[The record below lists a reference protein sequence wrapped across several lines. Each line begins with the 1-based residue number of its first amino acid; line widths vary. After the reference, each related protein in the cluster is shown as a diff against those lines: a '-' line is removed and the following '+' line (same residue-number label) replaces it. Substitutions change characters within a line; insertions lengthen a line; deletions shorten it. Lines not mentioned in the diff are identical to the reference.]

1 MLRGQEQQGATDD
14 PGAGLRYA
22 GGSTAVLHT
31 PIEPTLLL
39 SDVIPWLG
47 FIPDRAGTSGSG
59 VAMKLELPGL
69 ELTAVETLNRFFLP
83 ALQVA
88 GLWRTDRSL
97 RMIDFEMPML
107 VESREQAVAWLTF
120 GIGLDCPAASALP
133 WLAEGRTL
141 QHLLPWVRRE
151 CEQSA
156 RRAELQRQRA
166 ARPHCIVSRH
176 WMRVLLNQLADVAAA
191 TSGPFSFSAHFNGRM
206 LTIDAGGRIMGAPAS
221 GPGEWPER
229 VRAVLATGAPLP
241 RRLMTDPVEVGVWD
255 GALEIE
261 RSRLPL
267 IPW

>member
-1 MLRGQEQQGATDD
+1 MPITAPEPVVSVRDVL
-14 PGAGLRYA
+14 PG
-22 GGSTAVLHT
+22 
-31 PIEPTLLL
+31 
-39 SDVIPWLG
+39 LG
-47 FIPDRAGTSGSG
+47 FVSDPDGISDNRPALRL
-59 VAMKLELPGL
+59 ACPGL
-69 ELTAVETLNRFFLP
+69 ELTASESLNRFYLP
-83 ALQVA
+83 SLHFG

-97 RMIDFEMPML
+97 RMIDFEMPMH
-107 VESREQAVAWLTF
+107 VESREQALAWLAF
-120 GIGLDCPAASALP
+120 GIGLDCPAASALA
-133 WLAEGRTL
+133 WLTEGRTL
-141 QHLLPWVRRE
+141 QHLLPWVRRKCRE
-151 CEQSA
+151 RA
-156 RRAELQRQRA
+156 RRAELLHLRA
-166 ARPHCIVSRH
+166 ARPFCIVSRH
-176 WMRVLLNQLADVAAA
+176 WMRVLLNQLSDAAAA